1 MNTIILLAILL
12 LIAVLL
18 VIINSLKKLKF
29 FSKNINQNIAQLR
42 LSMLNLKS
50 ETKNRDYN
58 ARKRDEKLLREFRKM
73 SRQENGHYGS
83 ICDSLADNN
92 IKLDGIAKLCRGIEN
107 VTRGN
112 INNDINIKSGIT
124 QIKKCQKEA
133 GRILNLFEETL
144 TKAKTGRGK

>member
-1 MNTIILLAILL
+1 
-12 LIAVLL
+12 
-18 VIINSLKKLKF
+18 
-29 FSKNINQNIAQLR
+29 
-42 LSMLNLKS
+42 MLNLKS

-92 IKLDGIAKLCRGIEN
+92 IKSDGIAKLCRGIEN